1 MRPVSP
7 RFIACHRSLADA
19 RIVLY
24 GIPFEGRVNLRK
36 GADGGPR
43 DLRLASDSIET
54 YSPFLDRDMEDL
66 PLADIG
72 DCELPDG
79 APPREQLDAARDEI
93 RAWWRPGLI
102 PFMLGG
108 DHTATVPVIE
118 ALAPAFPDLRIL
130 QFDAHPDL
138 REEFLGERY
147 NYASA
152 MARVMD
158 TVPAERV
165 YQVGIR
171 TGAREEYARHRPR
184 FYPAFAV
191 HPLDAVRTIL
201 PELRGHPLYV
211 TIDVD
216 VLDPAEAPGTCGEA
230 RAGVLGAA
238 LLRDR
243 VRHEPQGRGRLPRPL
258 LQALRAA
265 AGAARARHRLRHRPA
280 PGPPRRARL
289 SDGGPR
295 PLAVEHR
302 VPGRAARREGPRRR
316 AGRRRHDR
324 LPSGHAG
331 GRRALHAGFAGPP
344 AHQRAARRA
353 SQGGGARRAARRP
366 VRLRPLHGVVVDGPR
381 AGVVLVAAAR
391 ARHRARLVLG
401 APQRQPGHPGVP

>member
-19 RIVLY
+19 RIILY

-152 MARVMD
+152 LARVMD
-158 TVPAERV
+158 TVSPERV

-171 TGAREEYARHRPR
+171 TGAREEYHRRRPH
-184 FYPAFAV
+184 FFPMYPMLNG
-191 HPLDAVRTIL
+191 HPIEVVRRLL
-201 PELRGHPLYV
+201 PELRRYPLYV

-216 VLDPAEAPGTCGEA
+216 VLDPAEAPGTGSPEPGGLRVPELVEIVRMLEGCQVIGGDLVEVA
-230 RAGVLGAA
+230 HAWDPSGRTGIAASWVIREA
-238 LLRDR
+238 LLAWWGTKR
-243 VRHEPQGRGRLPRPL
+243 
-258 LQALRAA
+258 
-265 AGAARARHRLRHRPA
+265 
-280 PGPPRRARL
+280 
-289 SDGGPR
+289 
-295 PLAVEHR
+295 
-302 VPGRAARREGPRRR
+302 
-316 AGRRRHDR
+316 
-324 LPSGHAG
+324 
-331 GRRALHAGFAGPP
+331 
-344 AHQRAARRA
+344 
-353 SQGGGARRAARRP
+353 
-366 VRLRPLHGVVVDGPR
+366 
-381 AGVVLVAAAR
+381 
-391 ARHRARLVLG
+391 
-401 APQRQPGHPGVP
+401 